1 MHSLNKLHTQLT
13 ITEYHWFNP
22 RFLKTDLTLH
32 FFTKHHPEPLE
43 RQQSTSSATLK
54 VSSGR
59 DLRSAVSRDLPSNNT
74 TSLSP
79 WHQPCPQTYRK
90 CTHTTYITY
99 ILVNLFKRC
108 VCERRWRRNGSYRGR
123 LSKTTFAF
131 PSHVLLNI
139 TFNYFVFK
147 QDFMT
152 GCFFFFCFFFLT
164 ANFL

>member
-1 MHSLNKLHTQLT
+1 MHSLNKLHT
-13 ITEYHWFNP
+13 HWFTP
-22 RFLKTDLTLH
+22 RFQKTDLILH

-43 RQQSTSSATLK
+43 RQQSTSSATPK
-54 VSSGR
+54 VSSGK
-59 DLRSAVSRDLPSNNT
+59 DLRSAVSWDLPSNNT

-79 WHQPCPQTYRK
+79 WHQLCPQTYRK

-99 ILVNLFKRC
+99 ILVNLSKQYLYERC
-108 VCERRWRRNGSYRGR
+108 LWRNGSYRGC

-152 GCFFFFCFFFLT
+152 SCFLVFFLT